1 MRCFLA
7 LLPDA
12 ASRHALQQSRAAF
25 DADSGD
31 GPRGV
36 RWLDAAS
43 LHTTLRFFGSTD
55 VTQCAH
61 LQQALPTLARSLP
74 TIAARRY
81 AIWPNRARPRLLV
94 LELAAPATLATLAH
108 ACETLARHAG
118 FAAEPRPFHAHL
130 TLARLRPGCTL
141 ALPQLVPLTLR
152 FDTLAL
158 LQSNLAQSG
167 ATYQPLATAPIATPE
182 ASA

>member
-12 ASRHALQQSRAAF
+12 ASRRALQHCRAAF
-25 DADSGD
+25 DTGNGD

-36 RWLDAAS
+36 RWLDAAA
-43 LHTTLRFFGSTD
+43 LHATLRFFGTTD
-55 VTQCAH
+55 AAQCAH

-74 TIAARRY
+74 TVAARRY

-94 LELAAPATLATLAH
+94 LELAAPPALATLAH

-118 FAAEPRPFHAHL
+118 FAADARPFHAHL

-141 ALPQLVPLTLR
+141 TLPQLVPLTLR
-152 FDTLAL
+152 FDTLTL
-158 LQSNLAQSG
+158 LQSKLAQTG
-167 ATYQPLATAPIATPE
+167 ASYQPLATVGIPALGIPA
-182 ASA
+182 